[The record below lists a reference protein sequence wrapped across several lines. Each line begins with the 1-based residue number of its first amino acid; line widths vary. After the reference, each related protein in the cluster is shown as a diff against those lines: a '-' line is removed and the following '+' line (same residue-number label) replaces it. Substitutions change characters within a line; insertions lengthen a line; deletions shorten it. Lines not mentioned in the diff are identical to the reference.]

1 MTQTILEELLQILLV
16 RNLIIYIFDLN
27 FNRIF
32 NSKLFV
38 ERCAIDHPYH
48 TIHQI
53 LALTNAFKD
62 DPTSKPASTP
72 QRVHGA
78 RKLLQKLKNNSNL
91 RSILQQMEKM
101 CDVLINL
108 ANISIDGDL
117 SPDAPLLA
125 LKQLDRVH
133 CPSIKLPILIAANY
147 KASITTI
154 VKWNNKVG
162 SVGGVNAPKKLNVL
176 CSDGKHHPQ
185 LLKGKDDLRQD
196 AVMQQVF
203 NIMNNMLNGSK
214 KTRKDRLNI
223 RTYVVVPLSQR
234 SGILEWCENTMPLNE
249 YLVGC
254 GNKKGAHARY
264 HPKDKPVAD
273 CRKKLQV
280 RQLI

>member
-1 MTQTILEELLQILLV
+1 MTETILEELLMILLV
-16 RNLIIYIFDLN
+16 RNYLIILDLN
-27 FNRIF
+27 FNS
-32 NSKLFV
+32 NCNLKLFV

-48 TIHQI
+48 TIHQV
-53 LALTNAFKD
+53 LALTNASKD
-62 DPTSKPASTP
+62 DPASKPASIP

-78 RKLLQKLKNNSNL
+78 GKLLQKLKTNSNL
-91 RSILQQMEKM
+91 RAILQQMEKM

-108 ANISIDGDL
+108 ANISMEGNL
-117 SPDAPLLA
+117 SSDAPLLA

-133 CPSIKLPILIAANY
+133 CPSIKLPILIAADY
-147 KASITTI
+147 KNSITTI
-154 VKWNNKVG
+154 VKWSNKVG
-162 SVGGVNAPKKLNVL
+162 SVGGVNAPKKLDVL
-176 CSDGKHHPQ
+176 CSDGKYHPQ

-249 YLVGC
+249 YLVGYK
-254 GNKKGAHARY
+254 NKKGAHERY

-273 CRKKLQV
+273 CRKRLQV
-280 RQLI
+280 SRLI